1 MSDAERIASLEAER
15 LELLARCDRLQ
26 SRVKMLEGKL
36 TGPDELQG
44 DG

>member
-1 MSDAERIASLEAER
+1 MSDAERIERLEAEITR
-15 LELLARCDRLQ
+15 LREL
-26 SRVKMLEGKL
+26 VKFLTEKI